1 MDYKESLN
9 LPQTDFPMK
18 ANLAKREPEIL
29 AKWEEMRL
37 YDLLREH
44 SKDRPLYI
52 LHDGPPYANGHIH
65 LGTALNKILKD
76 MIVKSRQMSGFNAV
90 YVPGWDCHGLP
101 IEHQVDRE
109 LGERK
114 SSMSQV
120 EVRRHCRRYAERF
133 IDIQR
138 DEFKRLGVLGEWDNP
153 YLTMTYDYEAT
164 IARELGRFFAQRKC
178 DEEQEAHLLVCEL
191 PHGPGRGR
199 SRISRP
205 RIAIDLCQISAG

>member
-18 ANLAKREPEIL
+18 ANLPRREPEIL
-29 AKWEEMRL
+29 AKWEEMKL

-76 MIVKSRQMSGFNAV
+76 MIVKCRQMSGFNAV

-114 SSMSQV
+114 ASMTQV
-120 EVRRHCRRYAERF
+120 EIRRHCRRYAEGF

-138 DEFKRLGVLGEWDNP
+138 NEFKRLGVLGEWDNP
-153 YLTMTYDYEAT
+153 YLTMSYDYEAT
-164 IARELGRFFAQRKC
+164 IARELGRFFARGSVIRSKKPVHWC
-178 DEEQEAHLLVCEL
+178 TSCRTALAEAEVEYHNHVS
-191 PHGPGRGR
+191 PSMSNSH
-199 SRISRP
+199 
-205 RIAIDLCQISAG
+205 